1 MYLSN
6 KYFVTALYWDCI
18 EFIKEKIDASN
29 VWRFLEDAKIFD
41 DLKDVCDEVLRESGA
56 EILMSERFLYLSR
69 DAMSAIVGRSDLAAN
84 EMLVYERAVD
94 WAKHQT
100 ET

>member
-1 MYLSN
+1 MYTDEALLTDENVLSTMYLSN

-41 DLKDVCDEVLRESGA
+41 DLKDVYVQGLHSH
-56 EILMSERFLYLSR
+56 LSI
-69 DAMSAIVGRSDLAAN
+69 AI
-84 EMLVYERAVD
+84 
-94 WAKHQT
+94 
-100 ET
+100 